1 MNEKLISKRELTPEV
16 RQGINLWIFQ
26 AAVGLAGY
34 AIILFLSVLRLD
46 WVWGWVILGTVTA
59 YLAAHAIILALT
71 NPELLAERAKGLRA
85 PGVKSWD
92 RVVASLGGGLP
103 IFAWLVA
110 GLDEQFQWTGPLP
123 LAVHLSGWLI
133 MILGYALFLWAL
145 ASNPF
150 FSEGVRIQSERGHSV
165 ATGGPYRYVRHP
177 GYVGAILTFVA
188 TPFLLGSLYALIF
201 ALPAAALYIVR
212 AFLEDRTLVAELPGY
227 MEYTQQV
234 HYRLLPGVW

>member
-1 MNEKLISKRELTPEV
+1 MNEKLTSKRELTPEV

-26 AAVGLAGY
+26 ASVGLAGY

-46 WVWGWVILGTVTA
+46 WVWGWVILGTITA

-71 NPELLAERAKGLRA
+71 NPDLLAERSKGLRD
-85 PGVKSWD
+85 PRVKPWD

-110 GLDEQFQWTGPLP
+110 GLDEQFQWTGPVP
-123 LAVHLSGWLI
+123 LAVHLGGWLV

-150 FSEGVRIQSERGHSV
+150 FSEGVRIQSERGHTV

-188 TPFLLGSLYALIF
+188 TPFLLGSLYASIF
-201 ALPAAALYIVR
+201 ALAAAALYVLR
-212 AFLEDRTLVAELPGY
+212 AFLEDRTLIAELPGY
-227 MEYTQQV
+227 QEYTQQV
-234 HYRLLPGVW
+234 RYRLLPGVW